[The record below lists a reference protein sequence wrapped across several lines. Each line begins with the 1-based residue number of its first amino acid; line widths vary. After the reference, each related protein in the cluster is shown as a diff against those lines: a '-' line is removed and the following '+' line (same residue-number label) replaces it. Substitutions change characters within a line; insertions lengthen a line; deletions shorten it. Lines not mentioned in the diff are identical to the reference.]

1 MQHTVTIILKAYIQ
15 PFRATIKNKL
25 IRIHTGMQQ
34 KYTKKNFNKHH
45 KHQTNW
51 DLHLLYR

>member
-1 MQHTVTIILKAYIQ
+1 MQHTVTIILIAYIQ